1 MLTIANSVLISY
13 DPLRPKWQIK
23 GSPYVSC
30 FCALVW
36 RFVLYTI
43 RVKGKVSNHE
53 IMLLHGV
60 FPVEAKNILRLE
72 EVVYNWEPPL
82 DFYNLAWK
90 KKMKTHQFEF
100 LCEAL
105 LISQCSEAWPF
116 TNNLV
121 FQA

>member
-1 MLTIANSVLISY
+1 MKLCCCT
-13 DPLRPKWQIK
+13 
-23 GSPYVSC
+23 G
-30 FCALVW
+30 F
-36 RFVLYTI
+36 
-43 RVKGKVSNHE
+43 
-53 IMLLHGV
+53 

-100 LCEAL
+100 LYEAL
-105 LISQCSEAWPF
+105 LISQCSEAWPL

-121 FQA
+121 FAGMSTNYIISPILSIY